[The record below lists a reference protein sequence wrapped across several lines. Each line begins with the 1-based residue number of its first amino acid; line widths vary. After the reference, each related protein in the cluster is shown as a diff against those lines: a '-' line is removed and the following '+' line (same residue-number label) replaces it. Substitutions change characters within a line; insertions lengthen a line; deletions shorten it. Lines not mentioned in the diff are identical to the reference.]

1 MEINFDSAAAVPIIN
16 VPAKKVSPQG
26 LPLIRYSMVYT
37 HTSWSQEISPFPKCS
52 PGHISYEIWPHG
64 SISGNLAPS
73 YDTYKNL
80 SIFHE
85 SVSIMNTLDKST

>member
-1 MEINFDSAAAVPIIN
+1 MPESIKQLVISAFADHD
-16 VPAKKVSPQG
+16 
-26 LPLIRYSMVYT
+26 PLLLSAFHPHKLV
-37 HTSWSQEISPFPKCS
+37 SQEISPSPKCS
-52 PGHISYEIWPHG
+52 PGHISHEIWPHG

>member
-1 MEINFDSAAAVPIIN
+1 MGINFDSAAAVPIIN
-16 VPAKKVSPQG
+16 VPG
-26 LPLIRYSMVYT
+26 LHPHKLV
-37 HTSWSQEISPFPKCS
+37 SQEISPSPKCS
-52 PGHISYEIWPHG
+52 PGHISYEIWPHC

-85 SVSIMNTLDKST
+85 NVLIMNTLDKST

>member
-1 MEINFDSAAAVPIIN
+1 MGINFDSAAAVPIIN

-26 LPLIRYSMVYT
+26 TSLTREMNGLPLIRYSVVYT
-37 HTSWSQEISPFPKCS
+37 HTSWSLRKSPLPQNALQAIFPMK
-52 PGHISYEIWPHG
+52 
-64 SISGNLAPS
+64 